1 MTKRAEQALTTR
13 RKLLY
18 TAYQMI
24 REDGYPALTIRRLC
38 QRSGVSTG
46 AFYHHYASKEDLITQ
61 GFMTFDTKL
70 EDELESAPDDKPID
84 MILHIILSLT
94 KYVFDNGSGFAK
106 ELYISQLSIENN
118 FITRK
123 DRVYYQS
130 VLRYIKAAQ
139 AQGFIDPAANP
150 EAVTDLLLRI
160 GRGTI
165 LDWCLHD
172 YGYDLMA
179 QSEEDLRLVLNQ
191 FLVKK

>member
-1 MTKRAEQALTTR
+1 MTKRAEQADATR

-24 REDGYPALTIRRLC
+24 REDGYPSLTIRSLC

-46 AFYHHYASKEDLITQ
+46 AFYHHYTSKEDLITQ

-70 EDELESAPDDKPID
+70 EKELEETADENPVE

-94 KYVFDNGSGFAK
+94 RYVFDNGSGFAK

-123 DRVYYQS
+123 DRIYYQS
-130 VLRYIKAAQ
+130 VLRYVRTAQ
-139 AQGFIDPAANP
+139 NEELINPDANP
-150 EAVTDLLLRI
+150 DAITNLLLRI

-172 YGYDLMA
+172 YGYDLMQ
-179 QSEEDLRLVLNQ
+179 QSEDDLKLVLNQ
-191 FLVKK
+191 FLMK

>member
-24 REDGYPALTIRRLC
+24 REEGYPALTIRSLC

-70 EDELESAPDDKPID
+70 ENELKNAADDKPLE
-84 MILHIILSLT
+84 MILHIVLSLT

-130 VLRYIKAAQ
+130 VLCYIRAAQ
-139 AQGFIDPAANP
+139 AQGLITPTADP

-172 YGYDLMA
+172 YGYDLLA
-179 QSEEDLRLVLNQ
+179 QSEEDLRLVLNH